1 MWMFEK
7 FPKKFWVAV
16 AVLTILILLLPS
28 ALLQFQK
35 QNIQASLPNWEKTE
49 KSHFGTLAFMSLDDE
64 LETQAGKVRFV
75 KELQGAIQAGAF
87 FVRPHPSKIFSWG
100 FIEKEK
106 GKYDWT
112 ITDWVVSTVQDYN
125 AHLLATVYTWNTWD
139 QGESATFDPW
149 YLKEPRDWESY
160 DRWLSALVER
170 YDGDGVND
178 MPGLRY
184 PVRYFEIGNEIPF
197 GQGNRVFSL
206 ILKSSYGAIKQAN
219 PDAVVMNGAIR
230 YDEVDA
236 FLNEGLGSY
245 IDVFNTH
252 EAGAEEIPSLEA
264 KVGKPVWFSEILPGD
279 PDEEMNREKEYGV
292 AKHVIEVYPKLFG
305 AGVEKVF
312 LAQPRLAFGIY
323 GEGIL
328 ASTHRFLEE
337 RIDFFDGVE
346 TFTTD
351 VVTVYRFIRGDH
363 SFSVT
368 SEWPGGPGGTP
379 RREISFPTKASTVIV
394 TEATKPEHRSWEVAA
409 HDGYAKIDFRLT
421 DDPILIIEERE

>member
-1 MWMFEK
+1 MFEK
-7 FPKKFWVAV
+7 IPKKFWVAV
-16 AVLTILILLLPS
+16 VVLAVLILLLPR
-28 ALLQFQK
+28 AFLEFQG
-35 QNIQASLPNWEKTE
+35 QNIQSSLPSWERTE

-64 LETQAGKVRFV
+64 LETQAGQTRFIR
-75 KELQGAIQAGAF
+75 ELQGAVQAGAF
-87 FVRPHPSKIFSWG
+87 FVRPHPTNVFAWG
-100 FIEKEK
+100 FTEKEK

-112 ITDWVVSTVQDYN
+112 ITDWVVSTVQDYH
-125 AHLLATVYTWNTWD
+125 AHLLATVYTWNPWD
-139 QGESATFDPW
+139 QNGAVFDGW
-149 YLKEPRDWESY
+149 YLKEPSDWEGY

-206 ILKSSYGAIKQAN
+206 LLRSSYTAIKRAN

-230 YDEVDA
+230 YEDVDA

-252 EAGAEEIPSLEA
+252 DASVEEIPSLEA

-279 PDEEMNREKEYGV
+279 PYEEMNREKEYGV
-292 AKHVIEVYPKLFG
+292 AKRVVEVYPKLLG
-305 AGVEKVF
+305 AGVEKLF

-328 ASTHRFLEE
+328 ASTHRFLQE
-337 RIDFFDGVE
+337 RIDFFDRAE
-346 TFTTD
+346 TFSVD
-351 VVTVYRFIRGDH
+351 VVTFYRFIRGDR
-363 SFSVT
+363 SFTFT
-368 SEWPGGPGGTP
+368 SEWPGGTP
-379 RREISFPTKASTVIV
+379 RREISFPTRAPTVIV
-394 TEATKPEHRSWEVAA
+394 TEATKPEHRSWEVSAQG
-409 HDGYAKIDFRLT
+409 GYAKIDFRLT
-421 DDPILIIEERE
+421 DDSILMIEEVK